1 MRSNE
6 LARLLR
12 VGIGI
17 AALVALIGIGV
28 AKMLHQS
35 AALLSEARRWAALDS
50 REARRLAFGAA
61 YSDAIETIRRAL
73 PGDAWYL
80 LVPPRETA
88 ATGWEQ
94 WVRYDLAPRRPIL
107 VQPHG
112 GHRVRGPKGA
122 VVPERVRWAVLPDA
136 DGTPRLVP
144 RRKLRAEL
152 RALDGRR

>member
-1 MRSNE
+1 MRPNE

-12 VGIGI
+12 AGIGI
-17 AALVALIGIGV
+17 GALAVLIGVGT
-28 AKMLHQS
+28 AKMLHRS
-35 AALLSEARRWAALDS
+35 AALFSEARRWVALDS

-61 YSDAIETIRRAL
+61 YSDAIEAIRRAL
-73 PGDAWYL
+73 PDDAWYL

-122 VVPERVRWAVLPDA
+122 VVPEWVRWAVLPDA

-144 RRKLRAEL
+144 RRQLRAEL
-152 RALDGRR
+152 KALDGRK